1 MWMRTAC
8 LVATVTLVPL
18 IACDNQPDP
27 NAPQNPTPNPQYPT
41 ATGATAQSTAPRAT
55 ATATAAAT
63 ATATA
68 TPTATTVAT
77 VAPTAQPT
85 ATATATATATVTQPP
100 NTITL
105 PTALPT
111 SLPSIPGLPAFPTF
125 ALPNIQLP
133 NAATLAQ
140 ALPAIPLDPA
150 LLNQIKQAGEQL
162 MNQGMLSLGDP
173 TDVGLKAAS
182 VRYAPL
188 MLPEG
193 APYKDSLATGA
204 HKAFDVTLAGNK
216 CYTIIA
222 FSPPNNISNVDLHL
236 LVPPF
241 YNMDAGHDDS
251 TDATAVIG
259 KAPAP
264 ICPFTLIPIPYRV
277 DVSAKAGQGQVV
289 VQVYS
294 KNK

>member
-1 MWMRTAC
+1 VKILPLC
-8 LVATVTLVPL
+8 VAFAVALAPAL
-18 IACDNQPDP
+18 ACDNTPE
-27 NAPQNPTPNPQYPT
+27 AESPQNPTPNPQYP
-41 ATGATAQSTAPRAT
+41 A
-55 ATATAAAT
+55 ATAAAT
-63 ATATA
+63 APAAVAPTAA
-68 TPTATTVAT
+68 PTATTAPAVAT
-77 VAPTAQPT
+77 ATAAPQPTVAATGVTPAPTTTAAPT
-85 ATATATATATVTQPP
+85 ATAPTATFPTFSLP
-100 NTITL
+100 NFQL
-105 PTALPT
+105 PTAAQLARVLPT
-111 SLPSIPGLPAFPTF
+111 
-125 ALPNIQLP
+125 
-133 NAATLAQ
+133 
-140 ALPAIPLDPA
+140 IPLDPN
-150 LLNQIKQAGEQL
+150 LLAQIKQVGQQL
-162 MNQGMLSLGDP
+162 MNTGILTLGDP
-173 TDVGLKAAS
+173 ADVGLKAAS

-193 APYKDSLATGA
+193 AAYKDTLAAGA

-222 FSPPNNISNVDLHL
+222 YSPPGAVSDVDLHL

-251 TDATAVIG
+251 ASSTAVIG

-277 DVSAKAGQGQVV
+277 DVWAKRGQGQVV